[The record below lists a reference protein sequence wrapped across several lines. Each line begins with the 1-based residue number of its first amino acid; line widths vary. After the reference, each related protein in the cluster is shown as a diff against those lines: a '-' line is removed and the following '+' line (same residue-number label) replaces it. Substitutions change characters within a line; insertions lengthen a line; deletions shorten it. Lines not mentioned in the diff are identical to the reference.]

1 MRDTMCL
8 WLRCGMRK
16 GGCLCN
22 KSEAER
28 EVFLTTAAVVIHQDD
43 LFEQV
48 WCCLLDGRV
57 DRAQQD

>member
-1 MRDTMCL
+1 
-8 WLRCGMRK
+8 MRK